1 MSKQS
6 ELISDYKR
14 ARKNALA
21 RAKSFQKKYG
31 VDVSE
36 SIPPVPKRITQG
48 SINRVNKLTSN
59 YFKEH
64 YEEEIEEYNNSQN
77 KEPEDN
83 HDTQKPIEDEYVNT
97 DTGEIF
103 PQERIDFLI
112 DQLYGY
118 ADEFTNDILA
128 QRWRECV
135 TEGINSRG
143 RAAIAMVMDDEN
155 NEAII
160 QDVFDGLHNFY
171 EDKPNHAHVM
181 VLFGNL
187 SHVLGYDVP
196 LGLIS
201 DFMEDSGYDS
211 DYASAGMTTE
221 SDGRYR

>member
-14 ARKNALA
+14 ARKNAFA
-21 RAKSFQKKYG
+21 RARYFQKKYG
-31 VDVSE
+31 VDVRE
-36 SIPPVPKRITQG
+36 SIPPIPKKITQG
-48 SINRVNKLTSN
+48 SINRVGKFNAD
-59 YFKEH
+59 YFKDK
-64 YEEEIEEYNNSQN
+64 YEEEVEEYKNSQAE
-77 KEPEDN
+77 EPEDN
-83 HDTQKPIEDEYVNT
+83 YGGQDYIEDEYVNT
-97 DTGEIF
+97 ETGEIF
-103 PQERIDFLI
+103 PEERIDFLI
-112 DQLYGY
+112 DKLYGY

-128 QRWRECV
+128 ERWRECV
-135 TEGINSRG
+135 SQGINSRG
-143 RAAIAMVMDDEN
+143 RAAIAMVMDDEE

-171 EDKPNHAHVM
+171 EDNPNHAHVL

-187 SHVLGYDVP
+187 STVLGYDVP

-201 DFMEDSGYDS
+201 DFMESSGYDS